1 MAYTIIRSNGTTLTT
16 IPDGNINTSSTSL
29 GLPGRNYP
37 GYGQTLDT
45 NFVRI
50 VENFANTAPPQNP
63 LKGQLW
69 YNTTLNTLN
78 ICPADGSTNANNW
91 SVVATT
97 STGGSATLGNI
108 TVTGNVAANNLA
120 ISETITCNNISATT
134 GTFSDNIIADIANI
148 TTANVGVVRTVA
160 ISTSES
166 NLKSTTGTM
175 IGTWTVSGNGTPA
188 GSGSHSGS
196 AMFVTDGNL
205 EVSSSY
211 GIKAENYYYANGSPF
226 NPSGTY
232 TNTNVSDYLTG
243 ANSVTQF
250 DGDISPNAVSTTYL
264 YGGGNIGGIW
274 TLEDTARINA
284 TYADIA
290 ERYEA
295 DAEYE
300 IGTVVAL
307 GGDKEVTIAPE
318 LSDQVFGVVSNTYA
332 YLMNE
337 GAGTDSTHPAIAL
350 AGRVKVKVVGKV
362 NKHQRLVSAGNG
374 NARAASDSELTAFNS
389 IGRALEEKLSDDSG
403 IIEAVVVIK

>member
-108 TVTGNVAANNLA
+108 TVTGNIAANNLA

-134 GTFSDNIIADIANI
+134 GTFSDNITADVANI
-148 TTANVGVVRTVA
+148 TTGNLGTLRTQ
-160 ISTSES
+160 IIT
-166 NLKSTTGTM
+166 
-175 IGTWTVSGNGTPA
+175 SGNSGTSMSLTGNITLA
-188 GSGSHSGS
+188 GNIISGNSKPTGIY
-196 AMFVTDGNL
+196 TD
-205 EVSSSY
+205 
-211 GIKAENYYYANGSPF
+211 NYYYANGSPF

-243 ANSVTQF
+243 ANSVIQF
-250 DGDISPNAVSTTYL
+250 DGDISPNAVQTTYL

-389 IGRALEEKLSDDSG
+389 IGRALEEKLSDDTG